1 MRAPVRSMSACT
13 HRVTRSRFRCA
24 TTALGWIP
32 ADGDRALGSAASK
45 SAFASWEARSTC
57 AALLVRAPRS
67 PSGYP
72 SAWSTRLRVLLADDH
87 AIVRRGL
94 RSLIESQPELKVV
107 AEAADGLEALRLSEE
122 HQPDAIILDVAMP
135 KLNGIEVA
143 ERVQKQ
149 ARPPSV
155 IILSMHADESY
166 IIRALA
172 AGARAYLLK
181 DATDE
186 DLLPAVRA
194 VSAGKPFFSPAVT
207 AVLVEDYVRRLQ
219 QRGLT
224 DSYHLLTDR
233 EKEVL
238 QLLAEGRSNKEVAV
252 LLDLGL
258 STVETH
264 RANLMQKLNLHNTA
278 EIVLYAVRKGLIV

>member
-1 MRAPVRSMSACT
+1 M
-13 HRVTRSRFRCA
+13 
-24 TTALGWIP
+24 
-32 ADGDRALGSAASK
+32 
-45 SAFASWEARSTC
+45 
-57 AALLVRAPRS
+57 
-67 PSGYP
+67 
-72 SAWSTRLRVLLADDH
+72 RVLLADDH
-87 AIVRRGL
+87 GIVRRGL
-94 RSLIESQPELKVV
+94 KSLLEEEGLTVV
-107 AEAADGLEALRLSEE
+107 AEAADGLEALRLTEE
-122 HQPDAIILDVAMP
+122 HRPDLLIVDVAMP
-135 KLNGIEVA
+135 RLSGIEVA
-143 ERVQKQ
+143 ARSQKLD
-149 ARPPSV
+149 RPPGV

-194 VSAGKPFFSPAVT
+194 VAAGRPFFSPVVT
-207 AVLVEDYVRRLQ
+207 SVLVEDYVRTLQ
-219 QRGLT
+219 KRGLT

-233 EKEVL
+233 EREVL
-238 QLLAEGRSNKEVAV
+238 HLLAEGRSNKEVAT

-278 EIVLYAVRKGLIV
+278 EIVLYAVRKGLIS

>member
-1 MRAPVRSMSACT
+1 M
-13 HRVTRSRFRCA
+13 
-24 TTALGWIP
+24 
-32 ADGDRALGSAASK
+32 
-45 SAFASWEARSTC
+45 
-57 AALLVRAPRS
+57 
-67 PSGYP
+67 
-72 SAWSTRLRVLLADDH
+72 RVLLADDH
-87 AIVRRGL
+87 GIVRRGL
-94 RSLIESQPELKVV
+94 RSLLEETGHSVV
-107 AEAADGLEALRLSEE
+107 AEAADGLEAVRLCEE
-122 HQPDAIILDVAMP
+122 HRPELLIIDIGMP
-135 KLNGIEVA
+135 KLSGIEVA
-143 ERVQKQ
+143 TRAQKLD
-149 ARPPSV
+149 RPPAV

-186 DLLPAVRA
+186 DLVPAIRA
-194 VSAGKPFFSPAVT
+194 VASGKPFFSPAVT
-207 AVLVEDYVRRLQ
+207 AVLVEDYMRTLQ
-219 QRGLT
+219 KRGLT

-238 QLLAEGRSNKEVAV
+238 HLLAEGRSNKEVAT

-278 EIVLYAVRKGLIV
+278 EVVLYAVRKRIII

>member
-1 MRAPVRSMSACT
+1 
-13 HRVTRSRFRCA
+13 
-24 TTALGWIP
+24 
-32 ADGDRALGSAASK
+32 
-45 SAFASWEARSTC
+45 
-57 AALLVRAPRS
+57 
-67 PSGYP
+67 
-72 SAWSTRLRVLLADDH
+72 LRVLLADDH

-94 RSLIESQPELKVV
+94 RSLLETDSTVTVV
-107 AEAADGLEALRLSEE
+107 AEAADGLEALRLCAQ
-122 HQPDAIILDVAMP
+122 HLPDTLILDVAMP

-143 ERVQKQ
+143 ARAQKLE
-149 ARPPSV
+149 RPPGV

-166 IIRALA
+166 ITRALA

-194 VSAGKPFFSPAVT
+194 VAAGKPFFSPAVT
-207 AVLVEDYVRRLQ
+207 GVLVEDYMRTLHA
-219 QRGLT
+219 RGLT

-233 EKEVL
+233 EREVL
-238 QLLAEGRSNKEVAV
+238 QLLAEGRSNKEVAN
-252 LLDLGL
+252 LLNLGV

-278 EIVLYAVRKGLIV
+278 EIVLYAVRKGIIH

>member
-1 MRAPVRSMSACT
+1 M
-13 HRVTRSRFRCA
+13 
-24 TTALGWIP
+24 
-32 ADGDRALGSAASK
+32 
-45 SAFASWEARSTC
+45 
-57 AALLVRAPRS
+57 
-67 PSGYP
+67 
-72 SAWSTRLRVLLADDH
+72 LLADDH

-94 RSLIESQPELKVV
+94 RSLLETDSTLTVV
-107 AEAADGLEALRLSEE
+107 AEAADGLEALRLCAE
-122 HQPDAIILDVAMP
+122 HQPDTLILDVAMP

-143 ERVQKQ
+143 ARAQKFE
-149 ARPPSV
+149 RPPGV

-166 IIRALA
+166 ITRALA

-194 VSAGKPFFSPAVT
+194 VAAGKPFFSPAVT
-207 AVLVEDYVRRLQ
+207 GVLVADYMRTLHA
-219 QRGLT
+219 RGLT

-233 EKEVL
+233 EREVL
-238 QLLAEGRSNKEVAV
+238 QLLAEGRSNKEVAN
-252 LLDLGL
+252 LLNLGL

-278 EIVLYAVRKGLIV
+278 EIVLYAVRKGIIV

>member
-1 MRAPVRSMSACT
+1 
-13 HRVTRSRFRCA
+13 
-24 TTALGWIP
+24 
-32 ADGDRALGSAASK
+32 
-45 SAFASWEARSTC
+45 
-57 AALLVRAPRS
+57 
-67 PSGYP
+67 
-72 SAWSTRLRVLLADDH
+72 LRVLLADDH
-87 AIVRRGL
+87 GIVRRGL
-94 RSLIESQPELKVV
+94 RSLLEEAGVSVV
-107 AEAADGLEALRLSEE
+107 AEAADGLEAIRLTEE
-122 HQPDAIILDVAMP
+122 HRPDLVILDIGMP
-135 KLNGIEVA
+135 KLSGIEVA
-143 ERVQKQ
+143 ARSQKLD
-149 ARPPSV
+149 RPPGV

-194 VSAGKPFFSPAVT
+194 VGAGKPFFSPTVT
-207 AVLVEDYVRRLQ
+207 AVLVEDYVRALQ
-219 QRGLT
+219 KRGLS

-233 EKEVL
+233 EREVL
-238 QLLAEGRSNKEVAV
+238 HLLAEGRSNKEVAT

-278 EIVLYAVRKGLIV
+278 EIVLYAVRKRLIS